1 MASHAFVFLVLFLIP
16 ELCLAQTVTITK
28 DIPSDAHK
36 CVRYCLIYPGFQD
49 DLGGAL
55 ACGIPY
61 KNDCYCATEVASA
74 SKASSWIERC
84 AKEQCLVGDLNKD
97 RTSMQNIYAGY
108 CKDAGLPQPSPQ
120 SVSAT
125 ATATSKTLEVSSWP
139 PSTSL
144 NSSDG
149 GTQPSKTDNTGSASV
164 ATTQTTVVTQT
175 KASSAG
181 VGIIPQV
188 TVQATSTM
196 YVMASDSEGTPT
208 AVKAGLGVAIPVV
221 VLAIA
226 GVGFYVWH
234 RRRRARARANLSQS
248 QPGYDEKIHT
258 TSPGGR
264 VPLHMAES
272 FAGGHEL
279 HGDDGHRHVQM
290 PESATR
296 RRYEMGAAAAGNSG
310 HAPCELEASGQ
321 IR

>member
-181 VGIIPQV
+181 VGIIPQGMLLLLGMAV
-188 TVQATSTM
+188 SLLLVQ
-196 YVMASDSEGTPT
+196 V
-208 AVKAGLGVAIPVV
+208 
-221 VLAIA
+221 
-226 GVGFYVWH
+226 
-234 RRRRARARANLSQS
+234 
-248 QPGYDEKIHT
+248 
-258 TSPGGR
+258 
-264 VPLHMAES
+264 
-272 FAGGHEL
+272 
-279 HGDDGHRHVQM
+279 
-290 PESATR
+290 
-296 RRYEMGAAAAGNSG
+296 
-310 HAPCELEASGQ
+310 
-321 IR
+321 